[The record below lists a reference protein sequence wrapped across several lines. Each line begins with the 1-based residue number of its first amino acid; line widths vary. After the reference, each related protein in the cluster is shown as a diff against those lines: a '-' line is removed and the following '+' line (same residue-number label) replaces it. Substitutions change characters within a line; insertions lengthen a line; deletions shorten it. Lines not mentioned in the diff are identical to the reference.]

1 MFFSVEVDSVV
12 VQGKR
17 ATFVTGNFLVVLL
30 TKVWVLLVVVVCY
43 LIGKVRNGESEPC
56 QKFPAR
62 NIQFYF

>member
-17 ATFVTGNFLVVLL
+17 TTFVTGNFLVVLL
-30 TKVWVLLVVVVCY
+30 TRVWVLLVVVVCQ
-43 LIGKVRNGESEPC
+43 LTGKVRNDELEPC
-56 QKFPAR
+56 RKFPAR